1 MINTEDKRFIISEIQ
16 AKIKVKNENS
26 WCAEMFQAI
35 TITPHFNILGVFFIC
50 IILNKED
57 QVCSF
62 VSILGFGMWI
72 LLPVF
77 TPKLAVSSCF
87 QSWKQGNYT
96 KLLAATHY
104 LMFGYRLT
112 LSRKQRLKFSKTLN
126 YSFLTHLFTGIFWTR
141 LLSLI
146 YNHVNNRQ

>member
-1 MINTEDKRFIISEIQ
+1 MSFCLHSRFR
-16 AKIKVKNENS
+16 
-26 WCAEMFQAI
+26 
-35 TITPHFNILGVFFIC
+35 
-50 IILNKED
+50 
-57 QVCSF
+57 
-62 VSILGFGMWI
+62 I

-87 QSWKQGNYT
+87 QSWKKGNYT

-126 YSFLTHLFTGIFWTR
+126 YSFLTHLFTGIFLDQTVE
-141 LLSLI
+141 SYI
-146 YNHVNNRQ
+146 

>member
-26 WCAEMFQAI
+26 WCAEMFQAR
-35 TITPHFNILGVFFIC
+35 

-57 QVCSF
+57 QVCPF
-62 VSILGFGMWI
+62 VCILGFGMWI

-77 TPKLAVSSCF
+77 TPKLVVSFCF
-87 QSWKQGNYT
+87 QSWKKGNYT